1 MPFSYL
7 YQITN
12 LCQCLLNSS
21 TVHTNV
27 TQSFYSLKG
36 CFLKASVLPV
46 WAHAGLTGWFAL
58 LWCWPGLCMALHFIS
73 PADMQKQGAAWW
85 PGCRSSSSQQLQLH
99 SLYSIVLIGCRFVT
113 GSVSPCRF
121 YTEWFRIS
129 FSGCCVLDMQMM
141 QVRQKYAQMLSRN
154 PF

>member
-27 TQSFYSLKG
+27 AQSFYSLKG
-36 CFLKASVLPV
+36 CFLKASVLSV
-46 WAHAGLTGWFAL
+46 WAHAGLAGWFAL

-73 PADMQKQGAAWW
+73 PADTQKQGAAWW
-85 PGCRSSSSQQLQLH
+85 PGCRSSSSQLQLH

-113 GSVSPCRF
+113 V
-121 YTEWFRIS
+121 TNVTVTVVQDLIFRLLRVGHANDASEAKI
-129 FSGCCVLDMQMM
+129 CTNAVEEPILI
-141 QVRQKYAQMLSRN
+141 
-154 PF
+154 